1 MNPSSTS
8 SSESEDV
15 GGTEA
20 EHEAPAPVVGDAPAD
35 DHGGHQVRPVAHRR
49 TRTVLLWAIA
59 CSVVVLLVAELFV
72 RALAPLPAN
81 RTWPDAE
88 SQFKAEHAA
97 AVQASGGTEP
107 LIFAG
112 SSVSDAAFDPAVAA
126 EAAGLDVD
134 SFNYAQE
141 GSLSS
146 TTARFLEAAVLDQ
159 VDPDTVVLGVY
170 PGDIGAA
177 PTNAAALGDE
187 LSRSRG
193 YRLASGNPTLG
204 DRIDDAFSR
213 RSDLIAHRE
222 ILRDPYRLAQW
233 LRSPTTPAFL
243 DAETGSLLRHRDATY
258 TAPEPVD
265 NAGDAGDAGD
275 QLAPIEPEVAAIKDL
290 ADTLASQGKR
300 LVVVELPVYGAGWDE
315 ATSPGALDT
324 THEAMLDVEAA
335 GCAERL
341 DLRSL
346 VQQERYWSDA
356 AHVNGDGTE
365 VISRAVGDWLA
376 ANPEAPT
383 DC

>member
-1 MNPSSTS
+1 M
-8 SSESEDV
+8 V
-15 GGTEA
+15 
-20 EHEAPAPVVGDAPAD
+20 
-35 DHGGHQVRPVAHRR
+35 
-49 TRTVLLWAIA
+49 LWALGF
-59 CSVVVLLVAELFV
+59 SVVLLLVAELFV
-72 RALAPLPAN
+72 RVLAPLPAN

-97 AVQASGGTEP
+97 AVQASGRTEP

-112 SSVSDAAFDPAVAA
+112 SSVSDAAFDPAVAT
-126 EAAGLDVD
+126 EAAGRDVD

-204 DRIDDAFSR
+204 DRIDDTFSR

-233 LRSPTTPAFL
+233 LRSPTTPAIL
-243 DAETGSLLRHRDATY
+243 DAETGSLLRHRDVTY
-258 TAPEPVD
+258 TAPEPGVATD
-265 NAGDAGDAGD
+265 DGDE
-275 QLAPIEPEVAAIKDL
+275 LAPIGPEVAAIKNL

-300 LVVVELPVYGAGWDE
+300 LVVVELPVYEAGWDE
-315 ATSPGALDT
+315 AASPGALDT
-324 THEAMLDVEAA
+324 THEAMLEVEAA

-346 VQQERYWSDA
+346 VQDERYWSDP
-356 AHVNGDGTE
+356 AHVNGDGTKA
-365 VISRAVGDWLA
+365 ISTAVGEWLA
-376 ANPEAPT
+376 AHPDAPV